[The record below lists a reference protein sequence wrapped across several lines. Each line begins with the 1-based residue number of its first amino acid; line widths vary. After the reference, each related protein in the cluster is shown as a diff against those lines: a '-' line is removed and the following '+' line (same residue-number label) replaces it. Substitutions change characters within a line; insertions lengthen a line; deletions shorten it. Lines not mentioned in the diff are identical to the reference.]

1 MKKIIIPL
9 MLLVAMPLSVAVYA
23 DSNQSDSNANKTI
36 PMNVVNKPK
45 VDTKNL
51 TSSDLTGSDFMTS
64 EHVKLDIQKLNEP
77 KQKPKLPKVPDLPDP
92 PSVIETLPA
101 KSEVIIINPKS
112 GQSKSKT
119 MVVK

>member
-36 PMNVVNKPK
+36 PMPMNVVNKPK
-45 VDTKNL
+45 IDTKNL
-51 TSSDLTGSDFMTS
+51 TSSDFMTS

-119 MVVK
+119 MVAK

>member
-45 VDTKNL
+45 IDTKNL
-51 TSSDLTGSDFMTS
+51 TSSDFMTS

-77 KQKPKLPKVPDLPDP
+77 KQKPKLPRVPDLPDP
-92 PSVIETLPA
+92 PSIIETLPA

-119 MVVK
+119 MVAK